1 MNRKDTGNA
10 NKEWG
15 KKAELIAA
23 DYLRKKGYT
32 VIEQNWRHGKT
43 IEIDLIAEKDSV
55 VVFVEVKAR
64 KGDYILPDEA
74 VDMAKIKKMV
84 KGGDIYM
91 QKFEEPRE
99 FRMDI
104 ITILGTP
111 ESYELQHL
119 EDAFLPPLS

>member
-1 MNRKDTGNA
+1 MGRRETGHE

-15 KKAELIAA
+15 KIAEDIAA
-23 DYLRKKGYT
+23 DYLRKNGYT
-32 VIEQNWRHGKT
+32 VLDQNWRAGKT
-43 IEIDLIAEKDSV
+43 IEIDLIAEKESTII
-55 VVFVEVKAR
+55 FVEVKAR
-64 KGDYILPDEA
+64 KGDYLLPDEA
-74 VDMAKIKKMV
+74 IDMAKLKKMV

-91 QKFEEPRE
+91 QQFEEPRE
-99 FRMDI
+99 YRMDI